1 VTARFQPSQQSVC
14 EGTRKTLDILAQWY
28 QWFDRHSDLIMP
40 VRQTPDIAAAKASR
54 RTGIILGFQNASPI
68 EVGSTT

>member
-40 VRQTPDIAAAKASR
+40 VRQTPDIAAAKAAAAPASSWAFKMPRQSR
-54 RTGIILGFQNASPI
+54 
-68 EVGSTT
+68 